1 MVKEKFTRLATPNMC
16 SKKGRVKLCAGN
28 GRKHSIAAAYVCNM

>member
-1 MVKEKFTRLATPNMC
+1 MVKEKFTRLATPSTC
-16 SKKGRVKLCAGN
+16 SKKSSVKLFASN